1 MRPLLVK
8 ARLAHGIAHAA
19 PWGVS
24 LDGLLAAEI
33 WADQKAGKR
42 DRGEDVAALSADVD
56 PEDLDLPLARCELS
70 GGDLWHWAATCA
82 YPEKPVDHPVVR
94 YWTGRPDHAALGDLV
109 ADLPGVVSER
119 QGPYRSRSM
128 PLLVT
133 STDTVT
139 WQCVGDDARIMA
151 ILQGIA
157 AIGKKRS
164 QGEGRVLRWEVTPLD
179 ESSAW
184 SAGHLHAD
192 GSLGRP
198 TPDGCLHGTA
208 VATGGRGP
216 TGLRPPY
223 MHAFR
228 RNILNLPFSR
238 PA

>member
-1 MRPLLVK
+1 MK

-33 WADQKAGKR
+33 WADQKVGKR
-42 DRGEDVAALSADVD
+42 DRGEDVAALAADVD
-56 PEDLDLPLARCELS
+56 PEDLDLPLARCELL

-139 WQCVGDDARIMA
+139 WQCVGDSARIMA
-151 ILQGIA
+151 ILHGVA

-164 QGEGRVLRWEVTPLD
+164 QGEGRVLRWEVSPILD
-179 ESSAW
+179 DDGGWA
-184 SAGHLHAD
+184 AGHLHID
-192 GSLGRP
+192 GTLGRP
-198 TPDGCLHGTA
+198 TPDGCLRGA
-208 VATGGRGP
+208 DVASGGRGV

-223 MHAFR
+223 MYDSRR
-228 RNILNLPFSR
+228 RNANLPFS
-238 PA
+238 

>member
-1 MRPLLVK
+1 MK

-56 PEDLDLPLARCELS
+56 PVDLDLPLARCELS

-157 AIGKKRS
+157 AIGKNVVKAKVEFSGGKWRRSTSPLPGRQDISMPMAASVDLLRTDACTEPRWQPAAEDPLVCGRHTCMPFAGTYSTCRSRALCKR
-164 QGEGRVLRWEVTPLD
+164 GYG
-179 ESSAW
+179 
-184 SAGHLHAD
+184 
-192 GSLGRP
+192 
-198 TPDGCLHGTA
+198 
-208 VATGGRGP
+208 
-216 TGLRPPY
+216 
-223 MHAFR
+223 
-228 RNILNLPFSR
+228 
-238 PA
+238 

>member
-1 MRPLLVK
+1 MK

-42 DRGEDVAALSADVD
+42 DRGEEVAALSADVD

-70 GGDLWHWAATCA
+70 GRGLWHWAATCA
-82 YPEKPVDHPVVR
+82 YPEKPVDRPVVR
-94 YWTGRPDHAALGDLV
+94 YWTGRPDHVALGDLV

-139 WQCVGDDARIMA
+139 WQCVGDDKRIME
-151 ILQGIA
+151 ILQSVA

-179 ESSAW
+179 YCSTWA
-184 SAGHLHAD
+184 AGHLHTD

-198 TPDGCLHGTA
+198 TPNGCLYGTD
-208 VATGGRGP
+208 VATGGRGSA
-216 TGLRPPY
+216 GLRPPY
-223 MHAFR
+223 MHTGR
-228 RNILNLPFSR
+228 RQFVNLPFVNSL
-238 PA
+238 

>member
-1 MRPLLVK
+1 MK

-42 DRGEDVAALSADVD
+42 DRGEVVTALAADVD

-70 GGDLWHWAATCA
+70 GGGLWHWAATCA

-139 WQCVGDDARIMA
+139 WQCVGDVTGHGDPARHCRDR
-151 ILQGIA
+151 
-157 AIGKKRS
+157 KK
-164 QGEGRVLRWEVTPLD
+164 T
-179 ESSAW
+179 
-184 SAGHLHAD
+184 
-192 GSLGRP
+192 
-198 TPDGCLHGTA
+198 
-208 VATGGRGP
+208 
-216 TGLRPPY
+216 
-223 MHAFR
+223 
-228 RNILNLPFSR
+228 
-238 PA
+238 